1 MAIYLGW
8 KSCLCLDC
16 FNSGWIFVVAEVRR
30 YYGTLK
36 SSDNLLIKSEEK
48 LMKDASTSEIH
59 MSPKLCEDPA
69 FYNCSVG
76 AGHCV

>member
-30 YYGTLK
+30 YY
-36 SSDNLLIKSEEK
+36 SEK
-48 LMKDASTSEIH
+48 
-59 MSPKLCEDPA
+59 
-69 FYNCSVG
+69 
-76 AGHCV
+76 